1 MATELPP
8 GFGRLVPKWFEDM
21 SDCAMSVLW
30 LVLALVL
37 TVPPI
42 FFSGRLPSPVYKISW
57 GVMALAWAVAV
68 LHLIL
73 CARSKRQK
81 NKS

>member
-1 MATELPP
+1 MAELPP
-8 GFGRLVPKWFEDM
+8 GFGRIVPKWFEDM

-37 TVPPI
+37 TVPPA

-57 GVMALAWAVAV
+57 AVMAVAWAMAI

-73 CARSKRQK
+73 CARSKRQN